1 MHRLILRNDE
11 ILDSREPCL
20 TPGQVGLLA
29 GWGVFSTIRVSR
41 GVLFAWERH
50 FARMTRDAE
59 ALHVPFPSD
68 PQWMEERL
76 QRVVEAN
83 RAFDATLRVVVVRN
97 TGSVWSGP
105 ASRDFDL
112 LALTTDLHRWG
123 ESVRL
128 GVVPHGR
135 HAANRFAGTKV
146 LSWAFNLTWYE
157 EARDRGYDEV
167 VLLNERDEVAE
178 CTSANIFAVRGREVW
193 TPPLSSGCLA
203 GVTRDLLLNEVA
215 SNGYSVEER
224 VLQLAD
230 LESADGVFIT
240 STTRDLLPVDEIE
253 GLRIGGNRDACV
265 ALRTALRAYIENYV
279 SARVAV

>member
-76 QRVVEAN
+76 QRLVEAN

-240 STTRDLLPVDEIE
+240 STTRDLLPVDQIE
-253 GLRIGGNRDACV
+253 GLHVGGHRDACV